1 MSRVQNSRQRG
12 NLNLSMS
19 HEREKLKIKLS
30 GTNLPWQPLHSSFL
44 NVYGLCL
51 IGYGRSVSDSLTFDA
66 T

>member
-1 MSRVQNSRQRG
+1 MSRIHNSRQRG

-19 HEREKLKIKLS
+19 HEREKLEIKLS
-30 GTNLPWQPLHSSFL
+30 GTNLTWQPLHSSFL

-51 IGYGRSVSDSLTFDA
+51 IGCGHSVSDSLTFDA